1 MKLTAKERTALR
13 AMAELARHY
22 GQGPVSLSEVAATEG
37 LRLPYLER
45 IAMDLRKAGLVV
57 SVRGARGGYYLSRPP
72 EAISIGD
79 IIRAVENPVT
89 LIDCAPTKGY
99 DYCRETG
106 CAAHRVLA
114 AISERLEEALDSAT
128 LAAIA
133 FEKSLEVKGNPPCSP
148 E

>member
-1 MKLTAKERTALR
+1 MKLSAKERTSLR

-22 GQGPVSLSEVAATEG
+22 GQGQVSLAEVAATEG

-45 IAMDLRKAGLVV
+45 IAMDLRKAGLII
-57 SVRGARGGYYLSRPP
+57 SVRGARGGYYLARPP
-72 EAISIGD
+72 DAITVGD
-79 IIRAVENPVT
+79 IIRAVEKPGM

-114 AISERLEEALDSAT
+114 AISERLEEALDGVT
-128 LAAIA
+128 LAAITY
-133 FEKSLEVKGNPPCSP
+133 EKPQGAKGDVSCLP